1 MEAEDIEKCET
12 VVRETVRYERTGM
25 SLGMKS
31 DIGVCV
37 TMILLTILS
46 VFITA
51 FKILLIDM
59 NSEKYAHLF
68 GRLNDHN
75 TSTTIGPTNLSQ

>member
-1 MEAEDIEKCET
+1 MDGEDIEKCEP

-51 FKILLIDM
+51 IKILLIDM

-68 GRLNDHN
+68 GRINEYN
-75 TSTTIGPTNLSQ
+75 TSTTIDPTNLSQ

>member
-68 GRLNDHN
+68 GRINDYN
-75 TSTTIGPTNLSQ
+75 TSTTFVPTNLSQ

>member
-1 MEAEDIEKCET
+1 MEGEDIEKCEP

-51 FKILLIDM
+51 IKILLIDM
-59 NSEKYAHLF
+59 NSEKYARLF
-68 GRLNDHN
+68 GRLNDYN
-75 TSTTIGPTNLSQ
+75 TSTTIDPEHLSQ

>member
-12 VVRETVRYERTGM
+12 VVIETVKYERTGM

-51 FKILLIDM
+51 IKILLIDM

-68 GRLNDHN
+68 GRINDYN
-75 TSTTIGPTNLSQ
+75 TSTSIDPTNPSQ

>member
-1 MEAEDIEKCET
+1 MDGEDIEKCEP

-51 FKILLIDM
+51 IKILLIDM

-68 GRLNDHN
+68 GRINEYN
-75 TSTTIGPTNLSQ
+75 TSTTIDQTNLSQ

>member
-1 MEAEDIEKCET
+1 MEVGDIEQCET

-51 FKILLIDM
+51 IKILLIDM

-68 GRLNDHN
+68 GRINEYN
-75 TSTTIGPTNLSQ
+75 TSTTIDPTNLSQ

>member
-1 MEAEDIEKCET
+1 MEGEDIEKCEP

-51 FKILLIDM
+51 IKILLIDM
-59 NSEKYAHLF
+59 NSEKYARLF
-68 GRLNDHN
+68 GRLNDYN
-75 TSTTIGPTNLSQ
+75 TSTTIDPAHLSQ

>member
-37 TMILLTILS
+37 TMILLTIHS

-59 NSEKYAHLF
+59 KHFSQTGPEKN
-68 GRLNDHN
+68 RR
-75 TSTTIGPTNLSQ
+75 SRK